1 MINRSNASLVSSSS
15 VGWPSN
21 SSISAD
27 DLRMD
32 KRSTL
37 EVHQLFF
44 DQLNNVA
51 GLGRGSLKGH
61 WLGGIDSGDESAIR
75 DSMDAALSQSRDL
88 AVPALCLYAKALTE
102 HQASVFC
109 CRGHTDR
116 ILKQIALRLTGGN
129 LWRELST
136 LDLDRG
142 GVNVIGDQNH
152 VNVSG
157 DHSSVIVIG
166 HHNQVTVNGHR
177 NEVASTSPNAA
188 VRPREQANPDNADVL
203 VLRDNNV
210 A

>member
-1 MINRSNASLVSSSS
+1 MINQSSFSYQSSNVT
-15 VGWPSN
+15 WPSH
-21 SSISAD
+21 SSLSAD

-32 KRSTL
+32 KRTTL

-51 GLGRGSLKGH
+51 GLGRGLLKGH
-61 WLGGIDSGDESAIR
+61 WLGGIHSSDESAIR
-75 DSMDAALSQSRDL
+75 ERMDAALSQNKWL
-88 AVPALCLYAKALTE
+88 AAQTLSLYAKALRE
-102 HQASVFC
+102 HQPTGSC
-109 CRGHTDR
+109 CFTHTDR
-116 ILKQIALRLTGGN
+116 IRKQIALRLTGGD

-157 DHSSVIVIG
+157 DHNSVNVMG
-166 HHNQVTVNGHR
+166 HHNQVTVNGHH
-177 NEVASTSPNAA
+177 NQVARTSPNAA
-188 VRPREQANPDNADVL
+188 VRSHGQANHDNADVL
-203 VLRDNNV
+203 VLRDNR